1 MKKFLKMV
9 KKYKKIIMIV
19 ILLIGSLLL
28 FSDVKNNIF
37 DNKKEDTSL
46 MDLKGANV
54 YRYVNLNEISFNY
67 GDNASKGDTVNTAY
81 AQYEIKGLLESDKIS
96 SINLVVEKYQASE
109 IQETKKF
116 NTSNTNVSSATFNNA
131 ENFIHEN
138 ADDTF
143 RAYIE
148 VAFEGGETITSNR
161 KSISYVVD
169 NWKISDYF
177 ATITS
182 FTHQFEYDSGRLSYE
197 IQATVPSKQDSW
209 LYVRNLETDSEFDV
223 WKIFSNNDYFSNY
236 DEDGNLNEYNEYNFV
251 PGKYLGYL
259 SRPSEEETR
268 SKIIE
273 FEVKQEGDIV
283 TSCTE
288 CTMNAKETKN
298 LETTM
303 SEEYKNADKKT
314 GFEYTVTAGED
325 VINVSGDG
333 VITAL
338 KDGTATIQI
347 KKVVGAYTYVKEIAV
362 YVGIDPKPSAAATD
376 NEIKVVAGYGSFKK
390 WYIKYCEYD
399 ETHVQPN
406 CSKDLDD
413 LNTYNIKE
421 LTKTQLSY
429 TIDSLKSNQ
438 RYYIIVA
445 TVGEDSEIL
454 EKNYLTVYTRYQK
467 PSAPE
472 FTNSDDKST
481 AWFNASKKD
490 ICITLYKS
498 GAGAGSKYQ
507 YAVAKTNAIDDL
519 EFKDHVASDKCSNDN
534 MVNITLSPGENY
546 VFARIAPTEST
557 KNNASVPSDSLLIKY
572 DNTKPVIDK
581 IESSKSTSNK
591 KINVTVTASD
601 TFSMIDKYQ
610 YKIDGES
617 SWQEMGKFNAFD
629 ILNKKVKFR
638 VIDKAGNISDEKE
651 EYIGTNDIVQD
662 ESSSYEIEKSTDEK
676 TSFISNITKNTDITE
691 FKNNFS
697 EFEAKIYA
705 KNTTIGADG
714 TVSSGSE
721 ITTGKIGTGMLILT
735 NNNKNVYRA
744 VVTGDLTGDGE
755 INISDAR
762 KSLKSLATKVKTLED
777 YEEKA
782 GDVTGDKKLGVN
794 DVVKMAKFLVKKAD
808 I

>member
-1 MKKFLKMV
+1 MKIFLKMV
-9 KKYKKIIMIV
+9 KKHKKIIMIV

-169 NWKISDYF
+169 NWEISDYF

-182 FTHQFEYDSGRLSYE
+182 FTHKFEYDNGRLSYE

-236 DEDGNLNEYNEYNFV
+236 DEDGNLNEYSEYNFV

-259 SRPSEEETR
+259 SRPSAEETR

-273 FEVKQEGDIV
+273 FEVKQEGDIL

-288 CTMNAKETKN
+288 CTMKAKETKN

-303 SEEYKNADKKT
+303 SEEYKSADKKT

-325 VINVSGDG
+325 VINVSEDG

-347 KKVVGAYTYVKEIAV
+347 TKEVGSYTYIKEIAV
-362 YVGIDPKPSAAATD
+362 YVGIDPKPSAATTD

-399 ETHVQPN
+399 ESQHEPSCQT
-406 CSKDLDD
+406 DLDD

-421 LTKTQLSY
+421 LTKSQLSY
-429 TIDSLKSNQ
+429 TIGSLKSNQ

-445 TVGEDSEIL
+445 TVSEDSEIL

-467 PSAPE
+467 PSAPD
-472 FTNSDDKST
+472 FTNSDDKYT
-481 AWFNASKKD
+481 GWFNVSKKD
-490 ICITLYKS
+490 ICITLYQS
-498 GAGAGSKYQ
+498 GTGSGSKFQ
-507 YAVAKTNAIDDL
+507 YAVTRTNAIDGL
-519 EFKDHVASDKCSNDN
+519 EFKNHVASDKCSNDN
-534 MVNITLSPGENY
+534 MVNISLSPGENY
-546 VFARIAPTEST
+546 VFARIAPTESS
-557 KNNASVPSDSLLIKY
+557 KNNASDPSDPLLIKY
-572 DNTKPVIDK
+572 DNTKPVISK
-581 IESSKSTSNK
+581 IELSKFND

-601 TFSMIDKYQ
+601 TFSMIAKYQ
-610 YKIDGES
+610 FKIDGES
-617 SWQEMGKFNAFD
+617 DWQDMSEYYTFN
-629 ILNKKVKFR
+629 IINKKVKFR
-638 VIDKAGNISDEKE
+638 VLDKAGNISDEKE
-651 EYIGTNDIVQD
+651 EYIGANDIVKN
-662 ESSSYEIEKSTDEK
+662 ETSTYEIEKSTDEK

-697 EFEAKIYA
+697 EFEAKIYG
-705 KNTTIGADG
+705 KNTTVGADG

-721 ITTGKIGTGMLILT
+721 ITTGKIGSGMLIVT

-744 VVTGDLTGDGE
+744 VVKGDLTGDGE
-755 INISDAR
+755 INIADAT
-762 KSLKSLATKVKTLED
+762 KSLKSIATKVKTLED

-782 GDVTGDKKLGVN
+782 GDVTGDKKLAVN
-794 DVVKMAKFLVKKAD
+794 DVVKIAKFLVKKAE